1 MAEDQRGGYMMA
13 SLEVPIEIKM
23 SVDEDTANACLKI
36 VEIYANNNHANVVC
50 EKNPDGSLSFRYEL
64 A

>member
-1 MAEDQRGGYMMA
+1 MA
-13 SLEVPIEIKM
+13 SLEVPIEIKL

-36 VEIYANNNHANVVC
+36 VEIYVNNNHANVVC
-50 EKNPDGSLSFRYEL
+50 EKNPDGSLSYRYEL